1 MVEIV
6 NNLYALISVD
16 GIASTQEIEFLDK
29 ISESLH
35 IDFQYKNEIKT
46 KQLLNVDIEDDK
58 TTFAILEIDFSAP
71 ENIQIQQAEDGMTK
85 WNGRLNT
92 LTDPKERTNAQNLIN
107 KYSDFIKQKKTS
119 QNTNSKKKKLT
130 TSSNTSSKW
139 DFLEPLDFPIPPKS
153 TSEEVT
159 KIRKKHPRHR
169 ARWSVSEEEMLT
181 KLYKENYSISQI
193 ASGLQRT
200 DDAIENKI
208 EKLKLI

>member
-1 MVEIV
+1 M
-6 NNLYALISVD
+6 
-16 GIASTQEIEFLDK
+16 G
-29 ISESLH
+29 
-35 IDFQYKNEIKT
+35 
-46 KQLLNVDIEDDK
+46 
-58 TTFAILEIDFSAP
+58 
-71 ENIQIQQAEDGMTK
+71 
-85 WNGRLNT
+85 
-92 LTDPKERTNAQNLIN
+92 
-107 KYSDFIKQKKTS
+107 
-119 QNTNSKKKKLT
+119 
-130 TSSNTSSKW
+130 
-139 DFLEPLDFPIPPKS
+139 FLEPLDFPIPPKS